1 MELNFKELI
10 NFFISGILKA
20 GSNIAIARKRIATFE
35 TAKYVEVNMPSV
47 LSVDSMFKVLEKA
60 ISNILK
66 KKSKCAVFA
75 YSIVIYILLQK

>member
-1 MELNFKELI
+1 
-10 NFFISGILKA
+10 
-20 GSNIAIARKRIATFE
+20 
-35 TAKYVEVNMPSV
+35 MPSV